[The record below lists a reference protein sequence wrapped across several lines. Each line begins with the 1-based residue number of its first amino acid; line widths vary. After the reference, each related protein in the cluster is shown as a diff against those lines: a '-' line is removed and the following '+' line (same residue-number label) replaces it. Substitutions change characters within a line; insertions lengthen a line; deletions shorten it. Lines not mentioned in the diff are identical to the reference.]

1 MREVILPV
9 LGAVELRGRG
19 PLVGARVPQRA
30 GLVPG
35 LAPAVEE
42 GAADLV
48 GPGGRGEVDG
58 GMRAL
63 EVVAFAHPIRVG
75 ELITD
80 GVAQDPGL
88 VAVVAPLVEDR
99 PLDLARTGGRGEVD
113 VSVVELEGVELAH
126 PVRAGQLVT
135 RRVPQRAGLV
145 AVVAP
150 VTEDRAPDLVGT
162 GGRRPVHRGPV
173 LEEVAAPDPV
183 GQTQLIT
190 RRVPHEAARTT
201 QRVVVV
207 ADRPT
212 HAVPGLRVKRAIRV
226 ARGRVGLCRRY
237 PARRRPGLRAPNLG
251 IVTLN
256 GLRIS
261 DGYIIPTIP
270 DVLST
275 YGIPQIQ
282 RRVKDFGDSIGE
294 HIAEIGIVITKYRA
308 ASTVHRN
315 TISRLRD
322 DDELPI
328 VMDAWI
334 PESNQIASSADF
346 VDYGTLRQK
355 YGYQGQFDTF
365 RTMTEEFI
373 ELVEENA

>member
-1 MREVILPV
+1 M
-9 LGAVELRGRG
+9 
-19 PLVGARVPQRA
+19 
-30 GLVPG
+30 
-35 LAPAVEE
+35 
-42 GAADLV
+42 
-48 GPGGRGEVDG
+48 
-58 GMRAL
+58 
-63 EVVAFAHPIRVG
+63 
-75 ELITD
+75 
-80 GVAQDPGL
+80 
-88 VAVVAPLVEDR
+88 
-99 PLDLARTGGRGEVD
+99 
-113 VSVVELEGVELAH
+113 
-126 PVRAGQLVT
+126 
-135 RRVPQRAGLV
+135 
-145 AVVAP
+145 
-150 VTEDRAPDLVGT
+150 
-162 GGRRPVHRGPV
+162 
-173 LEEVAAPDPV
+173 
-183 GQTQLIT
+183 
-190 RRVPHEAARTT
+190 
-201 QRVVVV
+201 V

-294 HIAEIGIVITKYRA
+294 HIAEIAIVITKYRA

-328 VMDAWI
+328 AMDAWI